1 MEPDILDDGGG
12 DPEHEARKGGPRRHP
27 RASGLTPRQ
36 VGEPGRHGR
45 RRAGG
50 HSGACARV
58 RAHAIL
64 SSSTIVRIT
73 AGDHGTR
80 CGGLSTPVA
89 VYAVGGGVVGVL
101 VISAGGRV
109 RSRRAGNIGD
119 GGGGCTDEGRGSRLR
134 DTAADATVTDGGR
147 GGRGERRC
155 GHRLH
160 ALLPQA
166 QEPGNLGELVLRAT
180 GEVLGLASAEE
191 FVGCRD
197 VVAAS
202 VRVLLPRQ
210 RRRHHHVDVGS
221 RAQTRHDRVAE
232 RRAVLRCVAL
242 RVEALEEGL
251 QSGKR
256 GSVSVRG
263 S

>member
-80 CGGLSTPVA
+80 CGGFSTPVA
-89 VYAVGGGVVGVL
+89 VYAVGGGVAGIL
-101 VISAGGRV
+101 VISVAGCV
-109 RSRRAGNIGD
+109 RSCRAGNVSD
-119 GGGGCTDEGRGSRLR
+119 GGCGGADEGRGSRLR

-147 GGRGERRC
+147 GWRGERRC
-155 GHRLH
+155 GHGLH

-166 QEPGNLGELVLRAT
+166 QEPGNLRELVLRAA

-191 FVGCRD
+191 LVGFRD
-197 VVAAS
+197 IVAVIVAIS
-202 VRVLLPRQ
+202 TRVLLSRQ
-210 RRRHHHVDVGS
+210 WRRHHHVDVGS
-221 RAQTRHDRVAE
+221 RAQTRHDCVAE

-242 RVEALEEGL
+242 CVEALEEGL
-251 QSGKR
+251 KRAGK
-256 GSVSVRG
+256 GG
-263 S
+263 